1 MPEYLFIFIASGVVT
16 FFGLAGKK
24 VDDVDKRM
32 DALELKLAEKY
43 LTKHDF
49 KNHQAI
55 LFNTLA
61 RLEDKIDAHVS
72 EDNSRIAKMKTK
84 YYLTK
89 QNND

>member
-16 FFGLAGKK
+16 FFGIVGKK

-49 KNHQAI
+49 KNHQAV

-72 EDNSRIAKMKTK
+72 EDNTRIAKMKTK
-84 YYLTK
+84 YYLTN